1 MASINII
8 LTICLPF
15 LSLAAYGLRALYQ
28 HRSKINRLRK
38 QGVRM
43 PAGWS
48 WLTGHLLVLS
58 DYVNRLPEDANV
70 VLATQELASEHTDTE
85 IFLLDVWPMSPA
97 QYIVFYPEAA
107 SQATNKLNLAKA
119 VIQPRFMQPIT
130 GGPSMISMGNA
141 EWKVW
146 RSIFNPGFSAGSMQD
161 LLPEV
166 IKSVGVFCEK
176 LHEKANAGKFF
187 ALDDLTT
194 RLTMDVILKVTLD
207 ADLDHQ
213 HSDNIIATALGHI
226 TKWHSFWDPR
236 VRAHPLRPLVQGYYG
251 RVVNKCI
258 RKALNERFSEMKQT
272 KRDVSSRSKRAK
284 SILTLALEAYLENKN
299 EEITEATQLDDRF
312 AEYVTY
318 QIRLFLFAG
327 TDTTSSSIAYVY
339 HLLSKHPEALARVRQ
354 EHDHIFGPDP
364 SAAALQLREQPS
376 LLNQCSYTM
385 AVIKETLRLYSPAGT
400 MRQGANGLSLAD
412 RHGYQYPLADDF
424 CVVILH
430 QATHL
435 NPRVWPRAREF
446 IPDRWLVEPGHE
458 LYPDPAA
465 YRPFEQGPRNCIGQ
479 TLVYNEMR
487 TVLVMTARTFDIKPA
502 YDELDAMKAK
512 QRGWFDHIAESVGF
526 QNKRPKLQH
535 GERAYQSEKAGTH
548 PVDGYPCRVTL
559 VTQIQQSQRINFPC
573 TRNGD
578 SLGPFLKSCS
588 ISHTQ
593 PHY

>member
-1 MASINII
+1 MVEARDIKSTPMASINII

-15 LSLAAYGLRALYQ
+15 VSLAAYGLHALYQ

-48 WLTGHLLVLS
+48 WLTGHMLVLS
-58 DYVNRLPEDANV
+58 DYVNSLPDDANV
-70 VLATQELASEHTDTE
+70 VLATQELASEYTDTE

-107 SQATNKLNLAKA
+107 SQATNKFNLPKT

-141 EWKVW
+141 EWKAW

-166 IKSVGVFCEK
+166 IKSVGVFCDK

-213 HSDNIIATALGHI
+213 NSDNIIATALGHI

-236 VRAHPLRPLVQGYYG
+236 IRAHPLRPIVQGYYG
-251 RVVNKCI
+251 HVVNKCI
-258 RKALNERFSEMKQT
+258 RKALHERFSEMKQA
-272 KRDVSSRSKRAK
+272 KRDDSSRSKRAK
-284 SILTLALEAYLENKN
+284 SILTLALEAYLESKN
-299 EEITEATQLDDRF
+299 EGITDATQLDDRF

-339 HLLSKHPEALARVRQ
+339 HMLSKHPEALARVRQ

-364 SAAALQLREQPS
+364 SAAVQLLREQPS

-400 MRQGANGLSLAD
+400 MRQGADGLSLTD
-412 RHGYQYPLADDF
+412 RHGNQYPLADDIS
-424 CVVILH
+424 VTILH

-446 IPDRWLVEPGHE
+446 LPERWLVDPGHE
-458 LYPDPAA
+458 LHPDPAA

-487 TVLVMTARTFDIKPA
+487 TVLVMTARTFEIKPA

-526 QNKRPKLQH
+526 HNKKPKLLH

-559 VTQIQQSQRINFPC
+559 VT
-573 TRNGD
+573 
-578 SLGPFLKSCS
+578 
-588 ISHTQ
+588 
-593 PHY
+593 

>member
-1 MASINII
+1 MAFLNIF
-8 LTICLPF
+8 LTICLP
-15 LSLAAYGLRALYQ
+15 LVSAVAYGLHALYQ
-28 HRSKINRLRK
+28 HRSRINKLRK
-38 QGVRM
+38 QGIRM
-43 PAGWS
+43 PPGWS
-48 WLTGHLLVLS
+48 WLTGHMLILS
-58 DYVNRLPEDANV
+58 DYVNRLPADANV
-70 VLATQELASEHTDTE
+70 VLATQELASEYTDTE

-107 SQATNKLNLAKA
+107 SQATTKLNLPKT

-141 EWKVW
+141 EWKAW

-166 IKSVGVFCEK
+166 IKSVGVFCDK
-176 LHEKANAGKFF
+176 LHEKARAGQMF

-213 HSDNIIATALGHI
+213 NSDNIIATALGQI

-236 VRAHPLRPLVQGYYG
+236 VRAHPLRPFVQGYYG

-258 RKALNERFSEMKQT
+258 RRALNERFSEMKQA
-272 KRDVSSRSKRAK
+272 KRDVSHPKRAK
-284 SILTLALEAYLENKN
+284 SILTLALEAYLESKN
-299 EEITEATQLDDRF
+299 EEITEATELDDRF

-339 HLLSKHPEALARVRQ
+339 HLLSKHPEALAQVQQ
-354 EHDHIFGPDP
+354 EHDRIFGSDP
-364 SAAALQLREQPS
+364 SAAGELLREQPS

-400 MRQGANGLSLAD
+400 MRQGSDGLSLTD
-412 RHGYQYPLADDF
+412 RHGNQYPLADDIS
-424 CVVILH
+424 VTILH

-446 IPDRWLVEPGHE
+446 LPERWLVDAGHE

-487 TVLVMTARTFDIKPA
+487 TVLVMTARTFEIRPA
-502 YDELDAMKAK
+502 YDEWDALQATQKGLFSQM
-512 QRGWFDHIAESVGF
+512 AESLGF
-526 QNKRPKLQH
+526 QSKKPKLLH

-548 PVDGYPCRVTL
+548 PVDGYPCRVSL
-559 VTQIQQSQRINFPC
+559 VT
-573 TRNGD
+573 
-578 SLGPFLKSCS
+578 
-588 ISHTQ
+588 
-593 PHY
+593 